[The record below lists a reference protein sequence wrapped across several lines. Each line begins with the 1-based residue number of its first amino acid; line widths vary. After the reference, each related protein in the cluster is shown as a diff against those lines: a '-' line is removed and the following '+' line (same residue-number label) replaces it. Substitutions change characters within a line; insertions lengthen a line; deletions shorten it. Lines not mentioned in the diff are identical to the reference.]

1 MYLHTCGRGVGGTA
15 HVEAVVW
22 VCVEA
27 VRLCRLMTAADGLVH
42 SVAVTKMETALEVT
56 TVICKQTFI
65 ENTIYKH

>member
-1 MYLHTCGRGVGGTA
+1 MYLRTCGRGVGGTA

-22 VCVEA
+22 VCAEA
-27 VRLCRLMTAADGLVH
+27 VRLSRLMTAADGLVH

-65 ENTIYKH
+65 ENTIYTF